1 MSMLPFSIHK
11 SIIHKFRD
19 MHPKAQGYGVLI
31 LDNRQYALTLEGL
44 SDARLLSAATDNP
57 DYRLAV
63 ECLLRGPEDPAW
75 YLDLLYV
82 QSLCAIVTWV

>member
-1 MSMLPFSIHK
+1 MSMLPLSIDK
-11 SIIHKFRD
+11 SLIDKFRD
-19 MHPKAQGYGVLI
+19 MHPGARGYGVLI

-44 SDARLLSAATDNP
+44 SDAHLISAATDDP
-57 DYRLAV
+57 GYRLAV

-82 QSLCAIVTWV
+82 PSLCVIVT